1 MEITQL
7 SEGSQPLIKMLPS
20 TADRGQTDR
29 VIVNVTDYSPWLILE
44 LTLTFTYDP
53 NFQFP
58 ASDDHDP
65 YTLKKSRQRSVG
77 SRDRAEREM
86 RIADSRRLQQL
97 LC

>member
-65 YTLKKSRQRSVG
+65 YTLKKIQTKVSWFKR
-77 SRDRAEREM
+77 
-86 RIADSRRLQQL
+86 
-97 LC
+97 